1 MKDQIRQSEVLASRR
16 EAWKGLTDQ
25 SREAGNLQSKIYL
38 RQKPADLSAVA
49 NTLEKTLA
57 ELAIRPP
64 TNFSVDS
71 ACRLSGVTF
80 ARYLARAGLIGHP
93 WPITNCLVR
102 SRRPRARQYA
112 VGLR

>member
-49 NTLEKTLA
+49 NTLGENT
-57 ELAIRPP
+57 
-64 TNFSVDS
+64 
-71 ACRLSGVTF
+71 SGVGDTS
-80 ARYLARAGLIGHP
+80 A
-93 WPITNCLVR
+93 N
-102 SRRPRARQYA
+102 
-112 VGLR
+112 